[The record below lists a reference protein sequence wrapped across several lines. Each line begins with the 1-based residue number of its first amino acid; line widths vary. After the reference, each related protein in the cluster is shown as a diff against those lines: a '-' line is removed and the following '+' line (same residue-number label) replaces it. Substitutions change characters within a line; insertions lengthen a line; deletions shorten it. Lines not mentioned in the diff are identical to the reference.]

1 MDIKSK
7 SNEEIIEEF
16 EELILEY
23 TSNELSHLRNSTC
36 VSPSYYREEHTR
48 IEDEKNY
55 HFALLA
61 ELKARLDR
69 S

>member
-7 SNEEIIEEF
+7 SIEEIIEEF
-16 EELILEY
+16 AELIREY
-23 TSNELSHLRNSTC
+23 TSNELSHLKNSAYD
-36 VSPSYYREEHTR
+36 SPSHYREEHTR

-55 HFALLA
+55 RFALLT

>member
-7 SNEEIIEEF
+7 SNEEIIKEF

-23 TSNELSHLRNSTC
+23 ASSELNHLRCNTFTSSHC
-36 VSPSYYREEHTR
+36 REEHTR
-48 IEDEKNY
+48 IEHEKNY
-55 HFALLA
+55 HFALLT